1 MIRENLTESMI
12 RCDVKVSTWQ
22 EAIKSVG
29 EILVENNKV
38 KHEFIKSMV
47 EVVEEFGPYMILV
60 PEIAFFHGK
69 PGPNVYEPC
78 LSLVVL
84 NEPIYFT
91 EFDNQKITCAIGFGA
106 TDNDSHLKML
116 MGLSELLQDQEF
128 IDTVT
133 SNGNKEKILE
143 LIKKY

>member
-1 MIRENLTESMI
+1 MLSEILTESMI

-22 EAIKSVG
+22 EAIESVG

-69 PGPNVYEPC
+69 PGSNVYEPC

-91 EFDNQKITCAIGFGA
+91 EYDNQKITCAIGFGA
-106 TDNDSHLKML
+106 TNNDSHLKML
-116 MGLSELLQDQEF
+116 MDLSELLQDQEF

-133 SNGNKEKILE
+133 CNGDKKKILE
-143 LIKKY
+143 LIQKY